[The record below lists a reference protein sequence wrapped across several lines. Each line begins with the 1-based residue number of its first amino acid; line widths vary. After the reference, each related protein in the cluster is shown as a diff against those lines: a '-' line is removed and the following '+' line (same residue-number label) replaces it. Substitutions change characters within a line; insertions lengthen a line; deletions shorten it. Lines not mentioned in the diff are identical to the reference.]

1 MAIFTAA
8 TAALVAS
15 AKALTLKA
23 FFIAAG
29 KFILTTLVTVGI
41 SRILAKRSARGGNA
55 GGDGGARIQLPPA
68 TDNKIPVVYGSA
80 FMSGPITDA
89 KITYDQKTMYYVI
102 ALAEVCDTTPGSA
115 YTFGNIYY
123 DGKLVGFDG
132 IEPSKVMTL
141 TTNTTPA
148 QVDTKIQGYL
158 YIYLFPNGSADG
170 VTPLPGS
177 NTALTGPDILSDINI
192 PNPWT
197 NSNLMTNCAYAIVKI
212 IYNVDA
218 STTGL
223 GAVTFQ
229 LQNNLDKPG
238 SVIKDYLLNT
248 RYGCAIPLDRIDTT
262 SLTALDA
269 YSDELITYIPAN
281 GDTTPPL
288 PTQARYRVNGPIDT
302 AGNCLENLQVLV
314 DSCDSWLQYSELT
327 AKWRVI
333 MNKSFEPEQS
343 IGDLFA
349 VNSSNL
355 VGGMQI
361 NPIGLNETYNEVEV
375 AYPNANIKDQN
386 DYQVVLLSDYQS
398 NVMSPNEAI
407 NRLNFNL
414 PVINNAVQA
423 KYLAVRRLLQSRE
436 DLVVQ
441 FQTDFSGIVME
452 AGDVIKIT
460 FPPYGWTDKL
470 FRVSSVAEEKYSD
483 GNLGAQVV
491 AFEYN
496 ETIYDDQAIVD
507 YIPAF
512 NTGLTDPN
520 VFSLPDAPTIALNSD
535 TSGNVTSM
543 RVTGNVPTTGTTI
556 YMDFNY
562 GSSNTIAAHRLYR
575 QVQNGLGVPF
585 TANAAVNVDIN
596 DIPAGNYYF
605 SITARNNTAGRQG
618 PSSNLFDWSG
628 ADITTYDANTGFG
641 GIGGTQIQPN
651 SISGNNIIINT
662 ITGNN
667 IAANTI
673 TGTNITGNTITG
685 FNIQISTITGN
696 KIADSAI
703 TGNLIAGNTIGGI
716 NIQSSTITGNKIA
729 DSAITG
735 NLIANN
741 TITGNLIAGNTIAGF
756 NIIGN
761 TITGNLIQANTITG
775 SLIAASTITGNLV
788 AANTIAGFNIVGNT
802 ITGNLIAGNTIVGN
816 NLVAGTITGNLIAAF
831 TIVGNNIAG
840 NTITGN
846 NIVGNT
852 ITGNLIQANAIT
864 ADLISANAV
873 TANKISVGDL
883 SAISAN
889 MGTLTSG
896 NILTDA
902 APNFRTEISSTGSF
916 PIWFGNG
923 TKTAANGLFYVQTDG
938 NVFIKAIIDA
948 LPGSN
953 IPAPAVMTVSIASI
967 SGNNS
972 GFAPTGNVTSSAA
985 VVTITNGTS
994 PYTYSWTKQLDALGT
1009 TTISSNTSSGPTFS
1023 ATDVPDATA
1032 YTSIWNCQVT
1042 DTNSNVANGTAYV
1055 RLLWIDIT

>member
-1 MAIFTAA
+1 MAIFTSAA
-8 TAALVAS
+8 ITAAFT
-15 AKALTLKA
+15 KAVTYLGSKA
-23 FFIAAG
+23 FFVAAG

-41 SRILAKRSARGGNA
+41 SKILAKRSLRGSNA

-68 TDNKIPVVYGSA
+68 TDNKIGIVYGSA

-102 ALAEVCDTTPGSA
+102 ALAEVCDTTATSFYG
-115 YTFGNIYY
+115 YGNVYY

-132 IEPSKVMTL
+132 TDPAKVLTL

-148 QVDTKIQGYL
+148 QVDTKMQGYL
-158 YIYLFPNGSADG
+158 YIYIFPNGSSDG
-170 VTPLPGS
+170 VTPLPGA
-177 NTALTGPDILSDINI
+177 NTPLTGPQILGDINI

-197 NSNLMTNCAYAIVKI
+197 NSDLMTNCAYAIVKV

-218 STTGL
+218 GTTAL
-223 GAVTFQ
+223 GALTVE
-229 LQNNLDKPG
+229 LQNNLTKPG
-238 SVIKDYLLNT
+238 AVIRDYMLNT
-248 RYGCAIPLDRIDTT
+248 RYGCGIPPDRIDDT
-262 SLTALDA
+262 SLLALDA
-269 YSDELITYIPAN
+269 YSDQLITYVPVGGGSA
-281 GDTTPPL
+281 
-288 PTQARYRVNGPIDT
+288 TQPRYRINGPIDT
-302 AGNCLENLQVLV
+302 SNNCLENLQALV
-314 DSCDSWLQYSELT
+314 DACDSWLQYSELT
-327 AKWRVI
+327 GKWRVVI
-333 MNKSFEPEQS
+333 NKSYAPEQT
-343 IGDLFA
+343 INDLFL

-355 VGGMQI
+355 VGGIQI
-361 NPIGLNETYNEVEV
+361 NPISLNETYNEVEV
-375 AYPNANIKDQN
+375 AYPNKNIKDQN
-386 DYQVVLLSDYQS
+386 DYQVVELSQYQVG
-398 NVMSPNEAI
+398 VMSPNEAI

-414 PVINNAVQA
+414 PVVNNAVQA
-423 KYLAVRRLLQSRE
+423 KYLGVRRLLQSRE

-452 AGDVIKIT
+452 AGDVIRIT
-460 FPPYGWTDKL
+460 FAPYGWTNKL
-470 FRVSSVAEEKYSD
+470 FRISSVAEEKYPD

-496 ETIYDDQAIVD
+496 DTIYADNSIQDF
-507 YIPAF
+507 IPAF

-520 VFSLPDAPTIALNSD
+520 VFSLPDAPVITINPDS
-535 TSGNVTSM
+535 SGNVTSF
-543 RVTGNVPTTGTTI
+543 RVSGNVPSNGTTI

-562 GSSNTIAAHRLYR
+562 GTSNTLSAHRLYR

-605 SITARNNTAGRQG
+605 SVTARNNTAGRQG
-618 PSSNLFDWSG
+618 PSSGVFNWEG
-628 ADITTYDANTGFG
+628 AVITEYDANTGFG
-641 GIGGTQIQPN
+641 GITGTQIQPN
-651 SISGNNIIINT
+651 SISGNNIVINT

-667 IAANTI
+667 IASNTI
-673 TGTNITGNTITG
+673 TGTNIQPNTITG
-685 FNIQISTITGN
+685 FNIAISTITGN
-696 KIADSAI
+696 KIADQAI
-703 TGNLIAGNTIGGI
+703 SGNLIAT
-716 NIQSSTITGNKIA
+716 
-729 DSAITG
+729 
-735 NLIANN
+735 N
-741 TITGNLIAGNTIAGF
+741 TITGNLIAG
-756 NIIGN
+756 
-761 TITGNLIQANTITG
+761 
-775 SLIAASTITGNLV
+775 
-788 AANTIAGFNIVGNT
+788 NTIAGFNIVGNT

-816 NLVAGTITGNLIAAF
+816 NLVVGTITSNEIAAFTITGNRIAGNTITGTNIVGSTITGNLIAGS
-831 TIVGNNIAG
+831 TITGNLIAGSTITGNLIAG
-840 NTITGN
+840 NTITGSL
-846 NIVGNT
+846 IAGNT
-852 ITGNLIQANAIT
+852 ITGDLIQANAI
-864 ADLISANAV
+864 

-902 APNFRTEISSTGSF
+902 APNFRTEISSSGNF

-953 IPAPAVMTVSIASI
+953 IPATPQMSVSIASI
-967 SGNNS
+967 SGSNS

-985 VVTITNGTS
+985 VVTITNGTA

-1023 ATDVPDATA
+1023 ATDVPDSTA

>member
-1 MAIFTAA
+1 
-8 TAALVAS
+8 
-15 AKALTLKA
+15 
-23 FFIAAG
+23 
-29 KFILTTLVTVGI
+29 
-41 SRILAKRSARGGNA
+41 
-55 GGDGGARIQLPPA
+55 
-68 TDNKIPVVYGSA
+68 
-80 FMSGPITDA
+80 
-89 KITYDQKTMYYVI
+89 
-102 ALAEVCDTTPGSA
+102 
-115 YTFGNIYY
+115 
-123 DGKLVGFDG
+123 
-132 IEPSKVMTL
+132 
-141 TTNTTPA
+141 
-148 QVDTKIQGYL
+148 
-158 YIYLFPNGSADG
+158 
-170 VTPLPGS
+170 
-177 NTALTGPDILSDINI
+177 
-192 PNPWT
+192 
-197 NSNLMTNCAYAIVKI
+197 
-212 IYNVDA
+212 
-218 STTGL
+218 
-223 GAVTFQ
+223 
-229 LQNNLDKPG
+229 
-238 SVIKDYLLNT
+238 LLNT
-248 RYGCAIPLDRIDTT
+248 RYGCGIPPDRVDSA
-262 SLTALDA
+262 SLLALDA
-269 YSDELITYIPAN
+269 YSDELITYVPVGGGSA
-281 GDTTPPL
+281 
-288 PTQARYRVNGPIDT
+288 TQPRYRINGPIDT
-302 AGNCLENLQVLV
+302 SNNCLENLQALV
-314 DSCDSWLQYSELT
+314 DACDSWLQYSELT
-327 AKWRVI
+327 GKWRVV
-333 MNKSFEPEQS
+333 MNKSYTPEQT
-343 IGDLFA
+343 INDLFL

-355 VGGMQI
+355 VGGIQI
-361 NPIGLNETYNEVEV
+361 NPISLNETYNEVEV
-375 AYPNANIKDQN
+375 AYPNKNIKDQN
-386 DYQVVLLSDYQS
+386 DYQVVELSQYQVG
-398 NVMSPNEAI
+398 VMSPNEAI

-414 PVINNAVQA
+414 PVVNNAVQA
-423 KYLAVRRLLQSRE
+423 KYLGVRRLLQSRE

-452 AGDVIKIT
+452 AGDVIRIT
-460 FPPYGWTDKL
+460 FAPYGWTNKL
-470 FRVSSVAEEKYSD
+470 FRVSSVAEEKYAD

-491 AFEYN
+491 AFEFN
-496 ETIYDDQAIVD
+496 DTIYADNSIQDF
-507 YIPAF
+507 IPAF

-520 VFSLPDAPTIALNSD
+520 VFSLPDVPVITVNPDS
-535 TSGNVTSM
+535 SGNVTSF
-543 RVTGNVPTTGTTI
+543 RVSGNVPTTGTTI

-562 GSSNTIAAHRLYR
+562 GTSNTLSAHRLYR

-585 TANAAVNVDIN
+585 TANAVTSVDIN
-596 DIPAGNYYF
+596 DIPSGNYYF
-605 SITARNNTAGRQG
+605 SVTARNNTAGRQG
-618 PSSNLFDWSG
+618 PSTAVFDWSG

-667 IAANTI
+667 IASNTI
-673 TGTNITGNTITG
+673 SGTNIQPNTITG
-685 FNIQISTITGN
+685 FNIAISTITGN

-816 NLVAGTITGNLIAAF
+816 NLVVGTITANEIAAF
-831 TIVGNNIAG
+831 TITGNRIAG

-846 NIVGNT
+846 NIVGNTITGNLIQAST

-896 NILTDA
+896 NILTDM

-953 IPAPAVMTVSIASI
+953 IPATPQMTVSIASI

-985 VVTITNGTS
+985 VVTIANGTS
-994 PYTYSWTKQLDALGT
+994 PYTYLWTKQLDALGT

-1023 ATDVPDATA
+1023 ATDVPDSTA